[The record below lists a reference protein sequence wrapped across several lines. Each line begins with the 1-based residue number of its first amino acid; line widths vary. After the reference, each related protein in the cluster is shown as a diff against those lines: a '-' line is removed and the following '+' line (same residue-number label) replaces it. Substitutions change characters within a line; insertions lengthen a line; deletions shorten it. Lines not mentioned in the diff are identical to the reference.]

1 MKQCIRAGRPPPIT
15 SISHTGEY
23 HCPAPGPAPSRPLNK
38 LTISRLVATFVGLI
52 WHSKENLPANTW
64 PHISLPVVN
73 LPFPYFVVQ
82 TSYFWWDRKNRVLP
96 LQCNYD
102 GSDCIYCDLIRL
114 RSLYWIPAREV
125 IYWNI
130 NKYNR
135 RGSESGELIK
145 IYKTPAGP
153 RLQWIQ
159 QR

>member
-1 MKQCIRAGRPPPIT
+1 MKRCIRAGRLL
-15 SISHTGEY
+15 S
-23 HCPAPGPAPSRPLNK
+23 APSRTP
-38 LTISRLVATFVGLI
+38 G
-52 WHSKENLPANTW
+52 
-64 PHISLPVVN
+64 ISLSCPSTRSLFAPQQAGN
-73 LPFPYFVVQ
+73 LKIGCEFRRLYLTLKGEFTCKHLTTHFLAYREPNVPSFRAQ
-82 TSYFWWDRKNRVLP
+82 ASIFWWDRKHRVLP

-102 GSDCIYCDLIRL
+102 GSDCIYCHLIRR

-130 NKYNR
+130 NKYNG